1 MKRLVYLI
9 SPKKIYKNFYSDL
22 NKVLAYKNVKFFQLR
37 LKKIPENKIISISK
51 KIRNLTKKYNVKF
64 IINDSAK
71 LAKIVKADGC
81 HIGQLDG
88 TIIDAKRYMKKK
100 IIGVTCHGSKVITYR
115 ALKNNPSYIAFG
127 SFFKSSLKPNAKRAN
142 LKVLKWAKKITNRPI
157 VAIGGI
163 TDKNYKKLILEG
175 ANYIALSSYIWDNPS
190 LKPELA
196 IRKIK

>member
-88 TIIDAKRYMKKK
+88 TIIDAKSCMY
-100 IIGVTCHGSKVITYR
+100 
-115 ALKNNPSYIAFG
+115 
-127 SFFKSSLKPNAKRAN
+127 
-142 LKVLKWAKKITNRPI
+142 
-157 VAIGGI
+157 
-163 TDKNYKKLILEG
+163 
-175 ANYIALSSYIWDNPS
+175 
-190 LKPELA
+190 
-196 IRKIK
+196 